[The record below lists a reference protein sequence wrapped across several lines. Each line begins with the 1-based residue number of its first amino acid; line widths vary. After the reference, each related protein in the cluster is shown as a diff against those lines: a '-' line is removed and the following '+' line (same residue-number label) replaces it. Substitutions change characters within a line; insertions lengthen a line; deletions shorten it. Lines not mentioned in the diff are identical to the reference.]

1 MFEKFWACVAL
12 VGFFEIVVY
21 CGPHQFLLSAAFGDP
36 RFDAELGLI
45 LQIETVLLLEL
56 LVLRSVSLG
65 FL

>member
-21 CGPHQFLLSAAFGDP
+21 CGPHQFLLSAAFGGP
-36 RFDAELGLI
+36 GFGAGLGLI
-45 LQIETVLLLEL
+45 LQVEAGLLLEL
-56 LVLRSVSLG
+56 LLLRSVSLG